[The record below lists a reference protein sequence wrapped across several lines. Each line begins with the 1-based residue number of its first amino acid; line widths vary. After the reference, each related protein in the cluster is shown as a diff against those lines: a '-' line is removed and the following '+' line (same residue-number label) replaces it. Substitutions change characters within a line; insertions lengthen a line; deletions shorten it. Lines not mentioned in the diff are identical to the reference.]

1 MKNSNKKEKVIKDSI
16 YYYDVELLKYKV
28 LPYEEV
34 LYKKILLAKK
44 LLKKLVIDE
53 NMEDYHRINDVQKA
67 IKFNGKLLLELGYNM
82 ADICRKINELIKKEK
97 ENV

>member
-1 MKNSNKKEKVIKDSI
+1 MRESS
-16 YYYDVELLKYKV
+16 YYYDTQIKSFKD

-67 IKFNGKLLLELGYNM
+67 IKFNGRLLLELGYNM
-82 ADICRKINELIKKEK
+82 ADICRKINELSKKEK

>member
-1 MKNSNKKEKVIKDSI
+1 MKASSHYYDTEIKDF
-16 YYYDVELLKYKV
+16 KN

-53 NMEDYHRINDVQKA
+53 NMQDYHRINDVQKA
-67 IKFNGKLLLELGYNM
+67 IKFNGKLILELGYNM
-82 ADICRKINELIKKEK
+82 ADITKKINELSKKENK
-97 ENV
+97 C

>member
-1 MKNSNKKEKVIKDSI
+1 MKASSHYYDTEIKDF
-16 YYYDVELLKYKV
+16 KN

-53 NMEDYHRINDVQKA
+53 NMQDYHRINDVQKA
-67 IKFNGKLLLELGYNM
+67 IKFNGKLILELGYNM
-82 ADICRKINELIKKEK
+82 ADITKKINELSKKEK
-97 ENV
+97 ENA

>member
-1 MKNSNKKEKVIKDSI
+1 MKDSF
-16 YYYDVELLKYKV
+16 YYYDVEIKDFKN

-53 NMEDYHRINDVQKA
+53 NMQDYHRINDVQKA
-67 IKFNGKLLLELGYNM
+67 IKFNGKLILELGYNM
-82 ADICRKINELIKKEK
+82 ADITKKINELSKKEK
-97 ENV
+97 ENVKE

>member
-1 MKNSNKKEKVIKDSI
+1 MKDSS
-16 YYYDVELLKYKV
+16 YYYDAEIKDFKD

-53 NMEDYHRINDVQKA
+53 NMQEYHKINDVQKA
-67 IKFNGKLLLELGYNM
+67 IKFNGKLILELGYNM
-82 ADICRKINELIKKEK
+82 ADICRKINELSKKEK

>member
-1 MKNSNKKEKVIKDSI
+1 MKPSSHYYDTEIKDF
-16 YYYDVELLKYKV
+16 KN

-53 NMEDYHRINDVQKA
+53 DMQDYHRINDVQKA
-67 IKFNGKLLLELGYNM
+67 IKFNGKLILELGYNM
-82 ADICRKINELIKKEK
+82 ADITKKINELSKKEK
-97 ENV
+97 ENA

>member
-1 MKNSNKKEKVIKDSI
+1 MKDSS
-16 YYYDVELLKYKV
+16 YYYDAEIKSFKD
-28 LPYEEV
+28 LPYEDV

-53 NMEDYHRINDVQKA
+53 DMQDYHRINDVQKA
-67 IKFNGKLLLELGYNM
+67 IKFNGKLILELGYNM
-82 ADICRKINELIKKEK
+82 ADICRKINELSKKEK

>member
-1 MKNSNKKEKVIKDSI
+1 MKDSS
-16 YYYDVELLKYKV
+16 YYYDAEIKDFKD

-53 NMEDYHRINDVQKA
+53 NMQEYHRINDVQKA
-67 IKFNGKLLLELGYNM
+67 IKFNGKLILELGYNM
-82 ADICRKINELIKKEK
+82 ADICRKINELSKKEK

>member
-1 MKNSNKKEKVIKDSI
+1 MKPSSYHYGIEIKEFKN
-16 YYYDVELLKYKV
+16 

-82 ADICRKINELIKKEK
+82 ADISKKINELSKKEK
-97 ENV
+97 ENA